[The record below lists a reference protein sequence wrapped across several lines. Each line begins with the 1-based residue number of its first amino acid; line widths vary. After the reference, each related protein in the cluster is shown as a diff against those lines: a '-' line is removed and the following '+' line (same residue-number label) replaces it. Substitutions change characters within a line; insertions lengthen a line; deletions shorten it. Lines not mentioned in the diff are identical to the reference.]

1 MFKGSKIRLTAIRKE
16 DLPTY
21 RQWASEEAFGRF
33 YTSSPIREE
42 SDKNANQLIDDHSDR
57 SYRFAIRPLT
67 SEDFLGICAIDEI
80 EWPHRVAW
88 TSIALGPQYLGK
100 GFGKDAMHLVVNYA
114 FNELNLHR
122 LSLTVF
128 SYNQGAIK
136 LYESLG
142 FRHEG
147 TYREFLQRDGKRHD
161 MHLYGLL
168 ASDLKALD

>member
-21 RQWASEEAFGRF
+21 RQWASEESFGRF

-42 SDKNANQLIDDHSDR
+42 SDKNANQLIDDHSD
-57 SYRFAIRPLT
+57 SSFRFAIRPLN

-88 TSIALGPQYLGK
+88 TSIALGQDFQGK
-100 GFGKDAMHLVVNYA
+100 GFGKDAMQLVVNYA

-128 SYNQGAIK
+128 GYNQGAIK

>member
-1 MFKGSKIRLTAIRKE
+1 G
-16 DLPTY
+16 P
-21 RQWASEEAFGRF
+21 
-33 YTSSPIREE
+33 
-42 SDKNANQLIDDHSDR
+42 
-57 SYRFAIRPLT
+57 
-67 SEDFLGICAIDEI
+67 DF
-80 EWPHRVAW
+80 
-88 TSIALGPQYLGK
+88 QGK
-100 GFGKDAMHLVVNYA
+100 GFGKDAMQLVMNYA

-128 SYNQGAIK
+128 GYNQGAIK

-168 ASDLKALD
+168 ASDL